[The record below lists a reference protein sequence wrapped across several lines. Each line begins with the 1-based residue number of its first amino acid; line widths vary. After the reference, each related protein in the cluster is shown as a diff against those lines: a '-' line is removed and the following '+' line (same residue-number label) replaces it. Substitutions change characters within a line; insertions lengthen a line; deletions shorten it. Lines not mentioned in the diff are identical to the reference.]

1 MKLHRIRSPLAHASR
16 STWGDPRRSLRSRSV
31 SQTDAKSERR
41 LANAALSPLASPLL
55 PKGEASAFS
64 TRHYVNA
71 ERLAEKGE
79 DRAGSP
85 IIWGEPE
92 KHLSKSPLLRG
103 ATAVLGSPQVKQVAW
118 I

>member
-31 SQTDAKSERR
+31 SQTDAKSVACFSGGVRR

-103 ATAVLGSPQVKQVAW
+103 